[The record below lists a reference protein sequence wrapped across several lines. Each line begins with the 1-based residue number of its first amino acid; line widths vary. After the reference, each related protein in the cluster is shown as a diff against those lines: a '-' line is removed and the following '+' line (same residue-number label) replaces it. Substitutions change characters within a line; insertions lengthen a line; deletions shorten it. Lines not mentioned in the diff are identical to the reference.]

1 MRTFAELWPA
11 LLGMALV
18 TYATRVGGLS
28 IVTIAAGT
36 PQLARTLQ
44 HLATGVLTALVVA
57 GLFEGDGAVAGGAAA
72 AMLVMRS
79 TGRLLGAIGAAAL
92 AAAAVRAL
100 LAW

>member
-1 MRTFAELWPA
+1 MRTIAELWPA

-18 TYATRVGGLS
+18 TYATRAGGLS

-36 PQLARTLQ
+36 PRLERTLQ

-57 GLFEGDGAVAGGAAA
+57 GLLESDGAVTGAAA
-72 AMLVMRS
+72 VAMLVMRA
-79 TGRLLGAIGAAAL
+79 TGSLLGAIGAAAL

-100 LAW
+100 GG